1 MMKQY
6 ENYKNNLIG
15 FLSENLDQMGDV
27 QLLKLLTNFRRQ
39 KKEHEDINMKDI
51 IQIGIDLIEA
61 MIDNKIDK

>member
-6 ENYKNNLIG
+6 EKYEKNLIG